1 MNSDWK
7 KSNVGKPFEGQAPA
21 QYACLHEYR
30 LLEPVIFFCFLQG
43 PAAASENQMNFK
55 YYCFHL
61 YLLQHQI
68 NEFRKI

>member
-43 PAAASENQMNFK
+43 PAAASEN
-55 YYCFHL
+55 
-61 YLLQHQI
+61 
-68 NEFRKI
+68 